1 LDCKSP
7 PSHWYPVR
15 SEADDVDRLTL
26 CGVYYYFWINVI
38 PKYKGYEYRQT
49 IVEFEDGTIT
59 HKLVQVPKA
68 ELADWD
74 VKHDASGRLRREE
87 AN

>member
-1 LDCKSP
+1 
-7 PSHWYPVR
+7 
-15 SEADDVDRLTL
+15 
-26 CGVYYYFWINVI
+26 VI

-59 HKLVQVPKA
+59 HKLVRVPKA